1 MMKIKGIRAQVAVA
15 LVCILLGFLITYQ
28 IKLLN
33 KNDKMA
39 NSKDKGSSGEHIN
52 EIENLK
58 KDIVENEKKNTELM
72 NQIKKYENMATN
84 ADQSSKFVKDQLDE
98 TRVLL
103 GLVDVQGQGIVI
115 TLTPKSSI
123 FAKSNQEVFIM
134 DIHLLQILN
143 ELRARGAE
151 AVAINDKRIAN
162 TSGIKSSSNNS
173 YILVNDEKVSP
184 RAKIEILAI
193 GQKSKFKG
201 MQEFVKGLDF
211 NIPTGY
217 EIKVEESDSIKMP
230 KYNKSHSPG
239 YFTAVN

>member
-1 MMKIKGIRAQVAVA
+1 MKIKGIRSQVAVG

-33 KNDKMA
+33 KNDKVA
-39 NSKDKGSSGEHIN
+39 NTKDKGSSAEYIS

-58 KDIVENEKKNTELM
+58 KGIVESEKKNTELM

-84 ADQSSKFVKDQLDE
+84 VDQASKGVKEQLDE

-103 GLVDVQGQGIVI
+103 GLVDVQGQGVAIS
-115 TLTPKSSI
+115 LTPKSSI
-123 FAKSNQEVFIM
+123 FAKSNQDIFVM
-134 DIHLLQILN
+134 DIHLLAIVN
-143 ELRARGAE
+143 ELKVRGAE
-151 AVAINDKRIAN
+151 AIAINDKRIAN

-193 GQKSKFKG
+193 GQKSKFRG
-201 MQEFVKGLDF
+201 IQEFVKGLDF

-230 KYNKSHSPG
+230 KHNKSHSPG